1 MWQALAVSGERC
13 LWVCLWQMWQALA
26 VSGESC
32 LWVCLC
38 RDRLE
43 LVANCFPHS
52 KHSCFCLVPPD
63 SLDLPSLWCNEST
76 VKDLMLC
83 CKESI
88 VKDLLEGLKE
98 LKALI
103 DVSGREMSE

>member
-1 MWQALAVSGERC
+1 MARAGMLTYS
-13 LWVCLWQMWQALA
+13 LWQMWQALA

-43 LVANCFPHS
+43 LVANCLPHS
-52 KHSCFCLVPPD
+52 EHSCFCLVPPE
-63 SLDLPSLWCNEST
+63 SLDLPSLWCREST

-83 CKESI
+83 CRQFM
-88 VKDLLEGLKE
+88 VKGWLEGLEDLVEEGE
-98 LKALI
+98 LKEVGELK
-103 DVSGREMSE
+103 DFE